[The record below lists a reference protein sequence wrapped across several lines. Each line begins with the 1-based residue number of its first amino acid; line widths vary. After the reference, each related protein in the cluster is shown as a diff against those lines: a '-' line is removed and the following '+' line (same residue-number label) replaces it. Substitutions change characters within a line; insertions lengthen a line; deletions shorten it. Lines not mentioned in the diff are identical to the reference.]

1 VGRLQ
6 QSDVPLPIFHII
18 SNELH
23 SQHFRLTI
31 YVSEIVQ
38 ISQVTCE
45 TDPAIFP
52 KHSHGQNEQPF
63 IFLIIF

>member
-1 VGRLQ
+1 MARQLQ

-23 SQHFRLTI
+23 SQHFRVRI
-31 YVSEIVQ
+31 EVSEINQ
-38 ISQVTCE
+38 LSQVTCE

-52 KHSHGQNEQPF
+52 EHFHGKN
-63 IFLIIF
+63 